1 MGRGLG
7 VESLGR
13 QGQEGRLE
21 SWIVFVLY
29 PASTA
34 GPLKR
39 WIMIQSVY
47 RIVEQVGDHTAGWG
61 GSETGQRLGGCCIF
75 VHGRDSVRAAV
86 VKMVERQIPESLF
99 R

>member
-1 MGRGLG
+1 MG
-7 VESLGR
+7 VESFGR

-21 SWIVFVLY
+21 NWTAFVLC

-39 WIMIQSVY
+39 WLMVRSVY
-47 RIVEQVGDHTAGWG
+47 GIVEQVGGHTAGWG

-75 VHGRDSVRAAV
+75 VHGRDSVRAVV
-86 VKMVERQIPESLF
+86 VKMVERQIPESFF